1 MTIQVTPKKV
11 NTTLTLVSLIY
22 FILIVPIV
30 PVEFNLLQSLGLEKA
45 AFWSHVFYSAYWWI
59 YAVNFIIYVATMKNY
74 RKIYLVFL
82 RDMALVAGARQL
94 ASHPKLD
101 YLPQKC
107 VWTLK
112 S

>member
-1 MTIQVTPKKV
+1 MNV
-11 NTTLTLVSLIY
+11 TLVMVALIY
-22 FILIVPIV
+22 FILIVPLV
-30 PVEFNLLQSLGLEKA
+30 PVEFNLMGEDP
-45 AFWSHVFYSAYWWI
+45 AFWSLVLYSAYWWI
-59 YAVNFIIYVATMKNY
+59 YAVNFVIYVATMKNY

-101 YLPQKC
+101 YLPQKY